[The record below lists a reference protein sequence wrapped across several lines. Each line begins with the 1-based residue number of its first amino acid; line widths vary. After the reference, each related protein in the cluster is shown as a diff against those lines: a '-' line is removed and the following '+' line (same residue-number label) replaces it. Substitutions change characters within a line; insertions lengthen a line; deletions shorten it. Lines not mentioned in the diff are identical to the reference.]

1 MDYAIVMAVALLGA
15 CLSFFS
21 GFGLGT
27 LLLPAFM
34 LFFPA
39 PLAIAATAVVHMLN
53 NVFKLFLAGK
63 YAHKKTVISFGLL
76 SAIGALVGAL
86 LLNSIAGSGALGSYT
101 IRGYYFQITYIKL
114 IIGILIFAFAILEI
128 APWFKGISIAPKW
141 MYVGGLVSGF
151 FGGLSGH
158 QGALRSAFLMKAGLS
173 KEAFL
178 GTRVVIACIVDLTR
192 IAVYATAVNAVWSD
206 VNIYLVAAA
215 TLAAFAGAWLGNK
228 WVKKVE
234 LEIIN
239 NVVSVSLGIFAV
251 ALALGL
257 V

>member
-1 MDYAIVMAVALLGA
+1 MVVAMLGA

-53 NVFKLFLAGK
+53 NVFKLFLVGK
-63 YAHKKTVISFGLL
+63 YADKKTVLSFGLL
-76 SAIGALVGAL
+76 SAVGAFVGAL
-86 LLNSIAGSGALGSYT
+86 LLNSISFKGVLCNYSIQGHF
-101 IRGYYFQITYIKL
+101 FQITFIKL

-128 APWFKGISIAPKW
+128 APWFKHVNIAPKW
-141 MYVGGLVSGF
+141 MPVGGLVSGF

-192 IAVYATAVNAVWSD
+192 IAVYASAVNAVWGE
-206 VNIYLVAAA
+206 VNIYLVVAA

-234 LEIIN
+234 LDIIN
-239 NVVSVSLGIFAV
+239 NIVSVSLGIFAIL
-251 ALALGL
+251 LAIGI